1 MSYPAEHRH
10 LTKQKIVR
18 SARQLFNRR
27 GFDTVSIDD
36 VMADAG
42 LTRGSFYSYFESKG
56 DLDAE
61 AVTQIL
67 DEKQLLSS
75 DGVSIDPRAV
85 DSAAQFIRDYLS
97 REHFEDI
104 DGTCPLI
111 AFPTD
116 FLRDEHRVRQA
127 FETVL
132 RVMIDI
138 FEQALQRNGQT
149 ARCRARAIATLCVG
163 GMVLARSIEDRVL
176 ADEIREAAM
185 PSRCR
190 SDRGRAER
198 RMSGDRRRKRSWFDC
213 FRPMVGRR
221 VGMIHLVSC
230 PMQGQSHVN

>member
-1 MSYPAEHRH
+1 
-10 LTKQKIVR
+10 
-18 SARQLFNRR
+18 
-27 GFDTVSIDD
+27 
-36 VMADAG
+36 MADAG

-56 DLDAE
+56 DLYAE

-67 DEKQLLSS
+67 NEKQLLSS

-85 DSAAQFIRDYLS
+85 DSAAQFVRDYLS

-116 FLRDEHRVRQA
+116 FLREEHRVRQA

-138 FEQALQRNGQT
+138 FEQAMQRNGQA
-149 ARCRARAIATLCVG
+149 ARSRARAIATLCVG

-185 PSRCR
+185 GIALSLGQWP
-190 SDRGRAER
+190 R
-198 RMSGDRRRKRSWFDC
+198 RTS
-213 FRPMVGRR
+213 
-221 VGMIHLVSC
+221 
-230 PMQGQSHVN
+230 NE

>member
-18 SARQLFNRR
+18 SARRLFNRR
-27 GFDTVSIDD
+27 GFDAVSIDD

-56 DLDAE
+56 DLYAQS
-61 AVTQIL
+61 VTQIL
-67 DEKQLLSS
+67 NEKQLLRR
-75 DGVSIDPRAV
+75 DGIDSRAF
-85 DSAAQFIRDYLS
+85 DSAAQFVRDYLS
-97 REHFEDI
+97 HESFEDI

-111 AFPTD
+111 AFPTGY
-116 FLRDEHRVRQA
+116 LREEHRVRQA

-138 FEQALQRNGQT
+138 FEQAMQRNGQ
-149 ARCRARAIATLCVG
+149 ASRSRARAIAALCVG

-185 PSRCR
+185 SIALSLGQWP
-190 SDRGRAER
+190 RAER
-198 RMSGDRRRKRSWFDC
+198 PAATERRHS
-213 FRPMVGRR
+213 
-221 VGMIHLVSC
+221 I
-230 PMQGQSHVN
+230 